1 MDTSQVSSTGTT
13 PQAAAPA
20 AQTAPA
26 HDSGFSFHSF
36 LSAINPLQYLPV
48 VGTIYRAVTG
58 DVIPEP
64 LKDGGSVVVSGLLG
78 GPIGLMAAI
87 GTTVLEK
94 VTGVDPDK
102 MLAAGLGTKPAT
114 PEAAA
119 PAVDPVAAV
128 VPAAPRSP
136 LSASQLAAYGVTSD
150 GAGGLKLGD
159 LQGADVLNSLEL
171 ARLAQASSAYAA
183 NQLPA
188 AAASG

>member
-1 MDTSQVSSTGTT
+1 
-13 PQAAAPA
+13 
-20 AQTAPA
+20 
-26 HDSGFSFHSF
+26 
-36 LSAINPLQYLPV
+36 
-48 VGTIYRAVTG
+48 
-58 DVIPEP
+58 
-64 LKDGGSVVVSGLLG
+64 
-78 GPIGLMAAI
+78 
-87 GTTVLEK
+87 
-94 VTGVDPDK
+94 
-102 MLAAGLGTKPAT
+102 
-114 PEAAA
+114 
-119 PAVDPVAAV
+119 